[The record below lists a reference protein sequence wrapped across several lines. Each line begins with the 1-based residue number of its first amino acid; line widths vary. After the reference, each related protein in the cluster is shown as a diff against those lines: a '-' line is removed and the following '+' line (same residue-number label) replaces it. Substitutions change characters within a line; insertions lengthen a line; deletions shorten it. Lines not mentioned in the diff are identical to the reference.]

1 MGPRGSADPTHKG
14 RTGCRPS
21 VTPPRVGGIGSTPK
35 RAAAPG
41 GSRRLRSREENPRW
55 LSGPSR
61 LRQITGVTSETSHD
75 GELVSAY
82 AREESETAFRALV
95 ARHVDLVFA
104 TAMRQTG
111 DRGLAEEITQN
122 VFVALARKAPRLTG
136 FETLAGWLHHAAVR
150 ESKTRIRSE
159 LRRRRREDTAASV
172 SALHREGT
180 APLEA
185 LVPLLDEGLL
195 GLREADRLALILR
208 FIEDRSLREV
218 GELLGVE
225 EDAARKRVARALAKL
240 TGFFQKRGFL
250 LPAGS
255 GATALLAQASQAA
268 PITLAGTAAQAG
280 LAAGGAATGLNLLL
294 LHAMALTKTQT
305 AVLCALVVCAPL
317 AWQWNR
323 QHALDEARKVALADV
338 DAQGR
343 ELARLTEE
351 ADRAKAEALR
361 TEAAALDA
369 GARVAQLRARRDGKA
384 PRAVYRWDDTSPR
397 VRVTKELLQ
406 QMDLDSVGDKR
417 GALTEQIKEALQL
430 TDDESGSVKAA
441 MERFLSAFHEAQ
453 AAVTRRVDPT
463 KDDLNGGERE
473 DTRVF
478 EVGATTG
485 ALAPLRQE
493 LFASLAPLLGPERL
507 ELFKRGLRDWMPLD
521 DEAHGLNSSA
531 AVIPFAHRLRFYRPG
546 PTDPV
551 LGWGIAPDSGGM
563 MRATM
568 APDEVPRFARAE
580 LQEWMDHA
588 RRQTPPAP

>member
-1 MGPRGSADPTHKG
+1 MTSA
-14 RTGCRPS
+14 
-21 VTPPRVGGIGSTPK
+21 TP
-35 RAAAPG
+35 
-41 GSRRLRSREENPRW
+41 
-55 LSGPSR
+55 
-61 LRQITGVTSETSHD
+61 HD
-75 GELVSAY
+75 GQLVSAY
-82 AREESETAFRALV
+82 AREGSETAFHALV

-104 TAMRQTG
+104 TALRQTG
-111 DRGLAEEITQN
+111 DRGLAEEITQD
-122 VFVALARKAPRLTG
+122 VFVALARKAPRLAG

-150 ESKTRIRSE
+150 GSKTRIRSE
-159 LRRRRREDTAASV
+159 LRRRRREDTAASI

-195 GLREADRLALILR
+195 GLRETDRLALILR

-218 GELLGVE
+218 GDLLGVE

-240 TGFFQKRGFL
+240 TGFFQQRGFL

-255 GATALLAQASQAA
+255 GATALLAQASQTA
-268 PITLAGTAAQAG
+268 PIALAGTAAQAG
-280 LAAGGAATGLNLLL
+280 LAAGGTATGLKLLL

-323 QHALDEARKVALADV
+323 RHALDEVLAAALADV
-338 DAQGR
+338 DAKSR
-343 ELARLTEE
+343 EFARLTEE

-397 VRVTKELLQ
+397 VRVPKELLKE
-406 QMDLDSVGDKR
+406 MLLDSVGDKR

-430 TDDESGSVKAA
+430 TADESGSVQAA
-441 MERFLSAFHEAQ
+441 MDRFLTAFQEAQ
-453 AAVTRRVDPT
+453 GMVAKRVDPT
-463 KDDLNGGERE
+463 DSDLNGHSRE
-473 DTRVF
+473 GTRVF
-478 EVGATTG
+478 EVGSTVG
-485 ALAPLRQE
+485 ALQPLRQE
-493 LFASLAPLLGPERL
+493 LFASLAPLLGEERL

-521 DEAHGLNSSA
+521 DGQNGLNSTM
-531 AVIPFAHRLRFYRPG
+531 AVMPFAHRLRFYRRG
-546 PTDPV
+546 TTDTI

-563 MRATM
+563 VQSTISL
-568 APDEVPRFARAE
+568 DEAPRFALAG
-580 LQEWMDHA
+580 LQEWMDQA
-588 RRQTPPAP
+588 RQQTPPAP

>member
-1 MGPRGSADPTHKG
+1 M
-14 RTGCRPS
+14 
-21 VTPPRVGGIGSTPK
+21 
-35 RAAAPG
+35 
-41 GSRRLRSREENPRW
+41 LRSREENPRR

-61 LRQITGVTSETSHD
+61 LRQITGVTSATSHD

-82 AREESETAFRALV
+82 AREGSETAFHALV

-122 VFVALARKAPRLTG
+122 VFVALARKAPHLAG

-218 GELLGVE
+218 GDLLGVE
-225 EDAARKRVARALAKL
+225 QDAARKRVARALAKL
-240 TGFFQKRGFL
+240 TGFFQQRGFL

-280 LAAGGAATGLNLLL
+280 LAAGGAVSGLNLLL

-305 AVLCALVVCAPL
+305 VVLCALVVCAPL

-323 QHALDEARKVALADV
+323 QHALDEARKAALADV
-338 DAQGR
+338 DTTGR

-397 VRVTKELLQ
+397 VRVPKELLK
-406 QMDLDSVGDKR
+406 QMPLDSVGDKR

-430 TDDESGSVKAA
+430 TDDESGSVQAA
-441 MERFLSAFHEAQ
+441 IDRFLKAFQEAQ
-453 AAVTRRVDPT
+453 SMVAKRVDPT
-463 KDDLNGGERE
+463 DSDLNGHSRE
-473 DTRVF
+473 DSRVF
-478 EVGATTG
+478 EVGATAG
-485 ALAPLRQE
+485 ALQPLQKE
-493 LFASLAPLLGPERL
+493 LFGSLALLLGEQRL
-507 ELFKRGLRDWMPLD
+507 ELFKRGLDDWMPVD
-521 DEAHGLNSSA
+521 AEAHSLISSS
-531 AVIPFAHRLRFYRPG
+531 AVIPCAHRLRFYRPG

-551 LGWGIAPDSGGM
+551 LGWGITADFGGM
-563 MRATM
+563 MQSTIS
-568 APDEVPRFARAE
+568 PDEVPRFARAE

-588 RRQTPPAP
+588 RQQTPPAP

>member
-1 MGPRGSADPTHKG
+1 MRW
-14 RTGCRPS
+14 
-21 VTPPRVGGIGSTPK
+21 
-35 RAAAPG
+35 
-41 GSRRLRSREENPRW
+41 SREENPSR

-61 LRQITGVTSETSHD
+61 LRQITGVTSATSHD
-75 GELVSAY
+75 GKLVSAY
-82 AREESETAFRALV
+82 AREGSETAFHALV

-136 FETLAGWLHHAAVR
+136 FETLAGWLHHAAVH

-218 GELLGVE
+218 GDLLGVE

-240 TGFFQKRGFL
+240 TGFFQQRGFL

-268 PITLAGTAAQAG
+268 PIGLAGTAVQAG
-280 LAAGGAATGLNLLL
+280 LAAGGAVSGLNLLL

-338 DAQGR
+338 DARGR
-343 ELARLTEE
+343 ALARLTAE

-361 TEAAALDA
+361 TEAAALDT
-369 GARVAQLRARRDGKA
+369 GARIGQLRARRDGKA

-397 VRVTKELLQ
+397 VRVPKELLQ
-406 QMDLDSVGDKR
+406 QMPLDSMGDKR

-430 TDDESGSVKAA
+430 TDDESGTVQAA

-453 AAVTRRVDPT
+453 AAVTRRVEPT
-463 KDDLNGGERE
+463 EDDFNGGNRE

-485 ALAPLRQE
+485 ALPPLRQE

-507 ELFKRGLRDWMPLD
+507 ELFKRGLHDWMPLD

-546 PTDPV
+546 PMDPV

-568 APDEVPRFARAE
+568 EPDEVPRFARTD

-588 RRQTPPAP
+588 RRQTPPVP